1 MNLQKMEATFR
12 DATITPTAYNMTF
25 TMVRNDRNF
34 IVKCTIDSKIE
45 EIQLIDSE
53 TMRPIYG
60 VDIFDDALKL
70 AKKVYNKIDFQTLE
84 QPFYLYEHKNKT
96 Q

>member
-1 MNLQKMEATFR
+1 MNVIYR
-12 DATITPTAYNMTF
+12 DAKITPTAYDMTF

-34 IVKCTIDSKIE
+34 IVKCTIENNID

-60 VDIFDDALKL
+60 VDIFDDALQL
-70 AKKVYNKIDFQTLE
+70 AKKIYREVDFQTVG
-84 QPFYLYEHKNKT
+84 QPFYLYEHKNK
-96 Q
+96 

>member
-1 MNLQKMEATFR
+1 METTFR
-12 DATITPTAYNMTF
+12 DARITPTAYNMTF

-34 IVKCTIDSKIE
+34 IVKCTIENNID

-60 VDIFDDALKL
+60 VDIFDDALKI
-70 AKKVYNKIDFQTLE
+70 AKKIYREVDFQTVG
-84 QPFYLYEHKNKT
+84 QPFYLYEHNT
-96 Q
+96 NQNDN